1 MHGRLR
7 SYVAVQQVLDA
18 NPVSTH
24 VAGGEKDFEDV
35 ILPLAEAGYRLACA
49 MLHDPQAAQD
59 AVQEASL
66 RAWRK
71 LATVKDRGRLRPWF
85 LGIVVNECRNARRL
99 KWMAG
104 VSLGLPA
111 ELSIASAEEKVL
123 QGADLRRAV
132 SQLDPR
138 DRLVVVL
145 FFYVDLP
152 LEEVAAVVGTSVG
165 AARARLYRAV
175 KRLRPDLGI
184 QEAIQ

>member
-1 MHGRLR
+1 LQT
-7 SYVAVQQVLDA
+7 AVGVTPLSPA
-18 NPVSTH
+18 I
-24 VAGGEKDFEDV
+24 AGGEKDFEDL
-35 ILPLAEAGYRLACA
+35 ILPLAGAGYRLACA

-71 LATVKDRGRLRPWF
+71 LPGVRDRGRLRPWF
-85 LGIVVNECRNARRL
+85 LGIVVNECRNSRRL
-99 KWMAG
+99 KWASG

-111 ELSIASAEEKVL
+111 ELSIASGEEKVL

-132 SQLDPR
+132 SQLDTR

-145 FFYVDLP
+145 FFFVDLP

-165 AARARLYRAV
+165 ATRARLYRAV

-184 QEAIQ
+184 QEALQ

>member
-1 MHGRLR
+1 
-7 SYVAVQQVLDA
+7 VQHVLDA
-18 NPVSTH
+18 NPLSTPL
-24 VAGGEKDFEDV
+24 AGGEKDFENL
-35 ILPLAEAGYRLACA
+35 ILPLADLGYRVACA

-66 RAWRK
+66 TAWRK
-71 LATVKDRGRLRPWF
+71 LPGVRDRERLRPWF
-85 LGIVVNECRNARRL
+85 LGIVVNECRNSRRL
-99 KWMAG
+99 KWVAD
-104 VSLGLPA
+104 VNLGLPA

-152 LEEVAAVVGTSVG
+152 LEEVAAVVGSSVG
-165 AARARLYRAV
+165 AARARLYRAI

-184 QEAIQ
+184 QEALQ

>member
-1 MHGRLR
+1 
-7 SYVAVQQVLDA
+7 VQQVVEATSLS
-18 NPVSTH
+18 STL
-24 VAGGEKDFEDV
+24 AGREKDFEHL
-35 ILPLAEAGYRLACA
+35 ILPLAEPGYRLACA

-66 RAWRK
+66 TAWRK
-71 LATVKDRGRLRPWF
+71 LSGVRDRERLRPWF
-85 LGIVVNECRNARRL
+85 LGIVVNECRNSRRL
-99 KWMAG
+99 KWVAD
-104 VSLGLPA
+104 VSLGLPP
-111 ELSIASAEEKVL
+111 ELSIAGGEDKVL

-152 LEEVAAVVGTSVG
+152 LEEVAAVLGISVG

-175 KRLRPDLGI
+175 KRLRPDLEI
-184 QEAIQ
+184 QEALQ